1 VFIAMNRF
9 KVNAGRGPD
18 FERAWTE
25 RESYLSGVPGFRLFQ
40 LLKGEDGTYV
50 SHSTWESETA
60 FQAWTRSEAFRK
72 AHSNRLPEGIL
83 AGHPHFSC
91 FEVVQVQEA
100 APGGGGEPVGKG
112 AGTARA

>member
-1 VFIAMNRF
+1 MFIAMNRF
-9 KVNAGRGPD
+9 KVNEGQGAA
-18 FERAWTE
+18 FEKAWTE
-25 RESYLSGVPGFRLFQ
+25 RESYLAGVPGFRLFQ

-60 FQAWTRSEAFRK
+60 FANWTRSEAFRK
-72 AHSNRLPEGIL
+72 AHGNRLPEGIL

-100 APGGGGEPVGKG
+100 EPGGVGKSAGRG
-112 AGTARA
+112 AGAART